1 MPVLFAV
8 AAALCFGSALVTSRI
23 GLRSIDPRAGAAI
36 SVPTAMLLFVGAAPF
51 ALDLE
56 GFNWPA
62 FGLFVAV
69 GLFFPAAVTL
79 LTFRSTE
86 VLGATVTSAV
96 SGAAPI
102 FAIGFA
108 WLLLGEQVPPE
119 AAMATLGVLAGV
131 VLISWRRGAMTAQF
145 PLRQLGWPVA
155 GAVVRGLAQALAKA
169 GLALWPNPFAAGLVG
184 YLLSAAVVTGAARL
198 GGVRTRPT
206 RRSRAWF
213 ALTGML
219 NGSAV
224 LLMYAALARAPVSTV
239 APIIAAYPLFTA
251 LLGAAVLREEKL
263 TGRVL
268 AGTVVTVAA
277 VVWLVASRD

>member
-8 AAALCFGSALVTSRI
+8 AAALCFGAALVTSRI
-23 GLRSIDPRAGAAI
+23 GLRSLDPRAGAAI

-51 ALDLE
+51 ALDLD
-56 GFNWPA
+56 GFSWPA
-62 FGLFVAV
+62 FWVFVAV

-86 VLGATVTSAV
+86 VLGATITSAV

-119 AAMATLGVLAGV
+119 AAVAALGVLAGV
-131 VLISWRRGAMTAQF
+131 VLISWRRGAVAAGF
-145 PLRQLGWPVA
+145 APSQLGWPLA

-198 GGVRTRPT
+198 GGVRARASGRT
-206 RRSRAWF
+206 RAWF
-213 ALTGML
+213 ALTGVL

-224 LLMYAALARAPVSTV
+224 LLMYAALTRAPVSTV

-268 AGTVVTVAA
+268 LGTVVTVVA
-277 VVWLVASRD
+277 VVWLVAARH